1 MTEAGADEFEVSER
15 ERRWRWAAPAAG
27 TALLAVTQLTATVPS
42 GSGWLWALYAVSSA
56 SWLLSVALN
65 ERFPRPAL
73 VLLALSTAV
82 PAFGAGAATD
92 GTAVIMTCIALAAF
106 ASRLEPGTVAIIAL
120 MTFDAAAIVV
130 SSLLGH
136 RPSGAWLGAL
146 GALVIVVLVGFTRRG
161 HLARV
166 AQAERL
172 LQQER
177 LAHTQGVRAA
187 TLDER
192 TRIAREIHDVVAH
205 SLGALRVQLEVM
217 HTLLVEEND
226 TPGALRSLALSQ
238 SLADQGLSDV
248 RDAVAALREDVRAL
262 PDALSD
268 LVRTF
273 RREHDTA
280 AEFTLVGEHRDLPSA
295 ATIALLRIC
304 REALTNAGK
313 HATGKA
319 VSVEL
324 TYPEGE
330 VRLHVR
336 NAIDSVPDPDRA
348 PGYGLT
354 GMRERIE
361 LVDGSLVTGL
371 GGEPG
376 HRFWDVSARVP
387 G

>member
-1 MTEAGADEFEVSER
+1 MTEAASEEAE

-27 TALLAVTQLTATVPS
+27 TALLAVTQMTATVPA
-42 GSGWLWALYAVSSA
+42 GAGWLWVLYAVSSA
-56 SWLLSVALN
+56 SWLLWIGIS
-65 ERFPRPAL
+65 ERFPRAAL
-73 VLLALSTAV
+73 LPLAAASAV
-82 PAFGAGAATD
+82 PAFGTGAATD
-92 GTAVIMTCIALAAF
+92 GTAVIMTCITLAAF
-106 ASRLEPGTVAIIAL
+106 ASRLEPDTVAIIAL
-120 MTFDAAAIVV
+120 MVFDAAAIVA

-136 RPSGAWLGAL
+136 RPSEAWLGAL
-146 GALVIVVLVGFTRRG
+146 GAVVIVVLVGFTRRG
-161 HLARV
+161 HLTRV

-172 LQQER
+172 LHQER
-177 LAHTQGVRAA
+177 LAHTRGVRAA

-217 HTLLVEEND
+217 HTLLVEEDD
-226 TPGALRSLALSQ
+226 TEGALRSLALSR

-262 PDALSD
+262 PDALNE

-273 RREHDTA
+273 GREHDTP
-280 AEFTLVGEHRDLPSA
+280 AEFTMLGEHRDLPSA
-295 ATIALLRIC
+295 QTIALLRIC
-304 REALTNAGK
+304 REALTNAAK
-313 HATGKA
+313 HAAGEA

-324 TYPEGE
+324 EYPPDE

-336 NAIDSVPDPDRA
+336 NPLAAAPDPGHT

-361 LVDGSLVTGL
+361 LVDGTLVTGPD
-371 GGEPG
+371 G
-376 HRFWDVSARVP
+376 RFWDVTARVP